1 MLDLKALRCFVVV
14 AERLSLSKAAPV
26 LHISQSAL
34 SRQIQGLEDALGV
47 QLFDRIGKRLVLT
60 AEGDDLLP
68 RAASLVDQALDLS
81 SRVQSM
87 ARGEVGLIR
96 IGATP
101 QTIEGL
107 LSQVLVSMRSKYP
120 SIETPLVEGSNDYLL
135 EQLEVGAVHV
145 VIAALPER
153 HDFEFEELF
162 MGYLYAVVPSQHA
175 FPAGRSADIRT
186 LANHPILLLRK
197 GFMTRTVFDRACSQ
211 AGVRPHTIL
220 ESDSTQTILSLANA
234 GLGLAV
240 VSSTAI
246 SHRQPGNASRI
257 VSLTLDGKP
266 LGQMIS
272 AVWNP
277 KRSRSSVLNP
287 FLQEL
292 RGYVATSSPLRRLG
306 KRSTRSP

>member
-14 AERLSLSKAAPV
+14 AERLSVSKAAPV

-47 QLFDRIGKRLVLT
+47 ALFDRVGKRLVLT

-87 ARGEVGLIR
+87 ARGEVGLLR

-107 LSQVLVSMRSKYP
+107 LSQVLVSMRAKYP
-120 SIETPLVEGSNDYLL
+120 SIETSLVEGPNDYLL
-135 EQLEVGAVHV
+135 EQLQAGAAHV
-145 VIAALPER
+145 AIAAVPER
-153 HDFEFEELF
+153 HEFEFQELF
-162 MGYLYAVVPSQHA
+162 MGYLYAVVPAQHA
-175 FPAGRSADIRT
+175 FPRARTAEVRT
-186 LANHPILLLRK
+186 LARHPLLLLRK

-220 ESDSTQTILSLANA
+220 ESDSTQTILALANA
-234 GLGLAV
+234 GHGVAV

-246 SHRQPGNASRI
+246 MHRSATDASRI
-257 VSLTLDGKP
+257 VPLTLDGRP

-277 KRSRSSVLNP
+277 KRARSSVLNP
-287 FLQEL
+287 FLREL
-292 RGYVATSSPLRRLG
+292 SAHVASSRPPRSALAKRR
-306 KRSTRSP
+306 T

>member
-14 AERLSLSKAAPV
+14 AERLSVSRAAPV

-34 SRQIQGLEDALGV
+34 SRQIQGLEEALGV
-47 QLFDRIGKRLVLT
+47 RLFDRVGKRLVLT

-68 RAASLVDQALDLS
+68 RAASLVDQAMDLS

-87 ARGEVGLIR
+87 ARGEVGLLR

-120 SIETPLVEGSNDYLL
+120 SIETSLVEGPNDYLL
-135 EQLEVGAVHV
+135 EQLEVGAAHV
-145 VIAALPER
+145 AIAALPER

-162 MGYLYAVVPSQHA
+162 MGYLYAVVPSQHP
-175 FPAGRSADIRT
+175 FPAGSSADIRT
-186 LANHPILLLRK
+186 LANHPVLLLRK

-211 AGVRPHTIL
+211 AGLRPHTIL

-234 GLGLAV
+234 GHGLAI

-246 SHRQPGNASRI
+246 SHRQPSAASRI

-277 KRSRSSVLNP
+277 RRARSSVLNP
-287 FLQEL
+287 FLREL
-292 RGYVATSSPLRRLG
+292 LGHVTASSPLRRLR
-306 KRSTRSP
+306 KRPVRS